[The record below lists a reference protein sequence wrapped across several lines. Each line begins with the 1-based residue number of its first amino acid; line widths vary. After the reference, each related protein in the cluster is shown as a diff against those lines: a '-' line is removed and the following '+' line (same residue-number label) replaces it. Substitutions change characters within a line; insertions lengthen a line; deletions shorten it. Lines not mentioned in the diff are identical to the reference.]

1 MFDPASIQRW
11 IEESQLTCDGDP
23 LKPRSLGKAQKRPYP
38 TPEPESSILPKR
50 RRGACRESVSRPE
63 FSNNVGISHNM
74 TASDGEMTGPDAE
87 ATPRAALPGRPSQS
101 APSAQRP
108 DFGGAPET
116 LASGSPRSSAA
127 SSSSMSLVSSG
138 SKRSRRSA
146 PASPSKRAMLRTI
159 PSSIDFRAF
168 RDSDIDKDAPLGFK
182 SLVDQILDFAEGLD
196 TVPAQLKDDLAQY
209 SERSF
214 RRPDIYYASTH
225 PRSRLGRSPTLAEV
239 DRIVDLARELRED
252 GDSEA
257 AYNSLVHGPLFAL
270 ALSLS
275 HHSAGVAI
283 KNIVHARIA
292 PTSLV
297 PLDAYNESIRSKM
310 VDWAVVLRPVGNL
323 DGALA
328 RGRRLP
334 DGGQLSFNHS
344 RYGPLVDKPIVV
356 SIETKP
362 EGENLQQAYVQ
373 LAVWASS
380 HLNRLRQLL
389 TDADAPA
396 AETAASHV
404 LPHLPLLIAQGSQW
418 SFLFA
423 CRQADGTTHI
433 HAKIEFGDACT
444 RHGVFKI
451 VSVLQLLINWAE
463 LEYRPCQASAT
474 PFVSTKLDAQSSMAR
489 LQGSGQFN
497 DTVVDIILE
506 LRASDEVRL
515 VHIDPPTKDELAP

>member
-1 MFDPASIQRW
+1 M
-11 IEESQLTCDGDP
+11 
-23 LKPRSLGKAQKRPYP
+23 
-38 TPEPESSILPKR
+38 
-50 RRGACRESVSRPE
+50 
-63 FSNNVGISHNM
+63 
-74 TASDGEMTGPDAE
+74 
-87 ATPRAALPGRPSQS
+87 
-101 APSAQRP
+101 
-108 DFGGAPET
+108 
-116 LASGSPRSSAA
+116 
-127 SSSSMSLVSSG
+127 
-138 SKRSRRSA
+138 
-146 PASPSKRAMLRTI
+146 
-159 PSSIDFRAF
+159 
-168 RDSDIDKDAPLGFK
+168 
-182 SLVDQILDFAEGLD
+182 
-196 TVPAQLKDDLAQY
+196 
-209 SERSF
+209 
-214 RRPDIYYASTH
+214 
-225 PRSRLGRSPTLAEV
+225 GRSPTLAEV

-275 HHSAGVAI
+275 HHSASVAI
-283 KNIVHARIA
+283 KNMYAFLSLSLSCLLLLTNTPSVHARIA

-297 PLDAYNESIRSKM
+297 PLDAYSESIRSKM

-389 TDADAPA
+389 ADADAPA

-423 CRQADGTTHI
+423 CRQADGTT
-433 HAKIEFGDACT
+433 
-444 RHGVFKI
+444 
-451 VSVLQLLINWAE
+451 VSN
-463 LEYRPCQASAT
+463 
-474 PFVSTKLDAQSSMAR
+474 
-489 LQGSGQFN
+489 
-497 DTVVDIILE
+497 
-506 LRASDEVRL
+506 L
-515 VHIDPPTKDELAP
+515 V